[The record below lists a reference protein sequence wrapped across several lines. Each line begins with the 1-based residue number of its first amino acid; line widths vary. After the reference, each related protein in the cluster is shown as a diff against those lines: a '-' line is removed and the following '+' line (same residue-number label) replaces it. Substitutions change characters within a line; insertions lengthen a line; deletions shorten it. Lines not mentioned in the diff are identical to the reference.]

1 MRLGVTDS
9 QRLFHTVSGLEML
22 SGRILVSLLSFSLF
36 AAVDTE
42 TGKILRCFFFCPVCI
57 VTLGGKLLWLKQV
70 FLCVCATTAVERVR

>member
-1 MRLGVTDS
+1 MRSGLESLPRLAMRLGVTDS

-42 TGKILRCFFFCPVCI
+42 TGKILRFFFFA
-57 VTLGGKLLWLKQV
+57 Q
-70 FLCVCATTAVERVR
+70 FA